1 MTQKEVLKF
10 LANSRIYVNG
20 KGKEILKKLVELGC
34 KSGEV
39 NTDLPLLAIDCNNTI
54 HNVNPMWKFIYL
66 YKEIDADEILSL
78 VVTEPSYRPFKDKE
92 ECCKILTKHHPFG
105 WLRDNYQN
113 CYRNITVVYDDKIEL
128 APYFNG
134 YGEIFKDTILYKD
147 ALKRI
152 SFFDG
157 TPFGIKEE

>member
-78 VVTEPSYRPFKDKE
+78 VVTEPAYRPFKDAE
-92 ECCKILTKHHPFG
+92 ECWQEMLKHEPFG
-105 WLRDNYQN
+105 WITDYNKHHLISSVN
-113 CYRNITVVYDDKIEL
+113 NIFVWLSDKVYYSFEG
-128 APYFNG
+128 AFN
-134 YGEIFKDTILYKD
+134 TYKFVD
-147 ALKRI
+147 E
-152 SFFDG
+152 